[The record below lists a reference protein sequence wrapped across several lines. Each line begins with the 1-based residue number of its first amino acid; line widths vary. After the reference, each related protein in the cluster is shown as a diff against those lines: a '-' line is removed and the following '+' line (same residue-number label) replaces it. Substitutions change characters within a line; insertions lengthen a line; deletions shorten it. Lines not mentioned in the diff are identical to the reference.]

1 MIKTIENDYL
11 SLKISDF
18 GAELKSIYNKKN
30 NCEYL
35 WYGKEEIWSGQSP
48 ILFPIVGELHQQTYK
63 YNGKE
68 YHLNRHGFV
77 RKMNFDLKEDGD
89 NYAVFS
95 IQSNEETLKIYP
107 FDFELE
113 VKYTLDKNTISVSHT
128 VINKTDGEMYFSLG
142 AHPGFN
148 CEIGDS
154 LYFSENEN
162 LRTERICEEGTRIDE
177 TFPALDNSNQ
187 ILITEDIF
195 ETDALILKDFKSK
208 SITLKSPNHSREV
221 RFDLG
226 NAPYLGIWAK
236 PGAPYVCIEPWHGV
250 CDTIHGNEDFTKKQ
264 AIEHLEKGE
273 EFNFTWKAEII

>member
-11 SLKISDF
+11 SIKISDL
-18 GAELKSIYNKKN
+18 GAELKSIYNKQN
-30 NCEYL
+30 DCEYL

-48 ILFPIVGELHQQTYK
+48 ILFPIVGELHKQTFK

-77 RKMNFDLKEDGD
+77 RKMNFDLKEEGE

-95 IQSNEETLKIYP
+95 IESNEETLKIYP
-107 FDFELE
+107 FDYELQ
-113 VKYTLDKNTISVSHT
+113 VKYTLDKNIICVSHT
-128 VINKTDGEMYFSLG
+128 VINKTDGDMYFSLG

-162 LRTERICEEGTRIDE
+162 LRTERINEDGIRIDE
-177 TFPALDNSNQ
+177 TFPALDNSNE

-195 ETDALILKDFKSK
+195 ETDALILKGFKSK
-208 SITLKSPNHSREV
+208 SITLKSPNHNREV

-264 AIEHLEKGE
+264 AIEHLNKGE
-273 EFNFTWKAEII
+273 TFNFTWKAEIV